1 MQNFSINMPK
11 SWPSRRVKRPWEQRS
26 CFLSRPYQNRPISH
40 PNDFLMTVSWQHLP
54 YVQVVNS
61 ILPRYWLRS
70 IPSNLPSYDCLPWP
84 WWNLQ
89 QTTKVVRKI
98 LTTKG
103 VVMLALNIQTSFSY
117 CSSLPF
123 ALGDW
128 RPLVVTDFS
137 TLSISYFR
145 CFLVFLTLLLL
156 WNN

>member
-1 MQNFSINMPK
+1 MNK
-11 SWPSRRVKRPWEQRS
+11 AWPLY
-26 CFLSRPYQNRPISH
+26 FLSRPHQNRPISH
-40 PNDFLMTVSWQHLP
+40 PNDFLMTLSWHLP
-54 YVQVVNS
+54 FVPAVNS

-70 IPSNLPSYDCLPWP
+70 IPSNLPSYDFLPWP

-128 RPLVVTDFS
+128 RPLVVTDFYS
-137 TLSISYFR
+137 FYFL
-145 CFLVFLTLLLL
+145 FSLLLSL
-156 WNN
+156 FDTATALEQLKPTNSWGIVLTRN

>member
-1 MQNFSINMPK
+1 MQNFFINMPK

-103 VVMLALNIQTSFSY
+103 VVMLALNIQTSFQLLLLLF
-117 CSSLPF
+117 CSWRLK

-128 RPLVVTDFS
+128 LTSSLFLFPIFAS
-137 TLSISYFR
+137 
-145 CFLVFLTLLLL
+145 LVFLTLLLL
-156 WNN
+156 